1 MGEKGEG
8 AVFAAAIV
16 PRVAYCSPADGQT
29 IMDNMKIGAS
39 STSFAAVKT
48 AFENTYACMNITC
61 EEVGGIWVSAQ
72 GNYYE
77 GAEPCP
83 SSSGPSIQTVEI
95 VTSASWGNIA
105 GYPPGSQ
112 VTDHNAIGLDQK
124 ALETVL
130 GKEPIDYTL
139 VKNI

>member
-1 MGEKGEG
+1 MG
-8 AVFAAAIV
+8 
-16 PRVAYCSPADGQT
+16 DGQT

-61 EEVGGIWVSAQ
+61 EEVGGLWFSAQ

-95 VTSASWGNIA
+95 VTEVVTEKEVDKEVMPSWALIIVIMLA
-105 GYPPGSQ
+105 VLCKAFTTILIPSCLDLSPWR
-112 VTDHNAIGLDQK
+112 AI
-124 ALETVL
+124 
-130 GKEPIDYTL
+130 
-139 VKNI
+139 